1 VFAEREE
8 DAEKGTMER
17 RIVGFR
23 KVGEHYRRT
32 DEVHRV
38 RLYEPSELSTEL
50 RRAGF
55 EVRTMGAY
63 GDYALGEGHA
73 AFEARKPA

>member
-1 VFAEREE
+1 
-8 DAEKGTMER
+8 M
-17 RIVGFR
+17 
-23 KVGEHYRRT
+23 
-32 DEVHRV
+32 
-38 RLYEPSELSTEL
+38 RLYEPLELSAEL
-50 RRAGF
+50 SRAGF